1 MRLETAILEELRV
14 MPGSPARL
22 AERSTS
28 ETAVELPG
36 SRARRRKKEAK
47 EQLEGFV
54 DELRSSQELLWASDT
69 GALLIVLQ
77 GMDASGKDS
86 TIKHVMT
93 GVNPQGVDVRSFGPP
108 TPEERAHHFL
118 WRHSRSLPA
127 RGRIGIFNRSYYEDV
142 VVVRV
147 NPELLSPEFGGVV
160 PPADFWEGR
169 FEDINAFE
177 RTLVRNGT
185 RIVKILLH
193 ISQEEQRKR
202 LLKRLDDP
210 AKAWKFS
217 PSDLEGPRHWREYQ
231 AAYEEALSSTSTP
244 WAPWYVVPADK
255 RGSLRVL
262 VGGIVVDA
270 IASMGLRPPVPDPT
284 RAEERERARK
294 ELSGQ

>member
-1 MRLETAILEELRV
+1 MRLETAILDELRV
-14 MPGSPARL
+14 APGSPARL

-28 ETAVELPG
+28 ETAMALPG
-36 SRARRRKKEAK
+36 SRAGRRKKTAK
-47 EQLEGFV
+47 EKLEGFV
-54 DELRSSQELLWASDT
+54 DELRSSQELLWASNT
-69 GALLIVLQ
+69 CALLIVLQ

-108 TPEERAHHFL
+108 TSEERAHHFL

-147 NPELLSPEFGGVV
+147 NPELLSPGFEGT
-160 PPADFWEGR
+160 PPSADLWEGR

-177 RTLVRNGT
+177 RGLVRNGT

-193 ISQEEQRKR
+193 ISRVEQRKR

-217 PSDLEGPRHWREYQ
+217 PSDLEGPRHWLEYQ
-231 AAYEEALSSTSTP
+231 AAYEEALTVTSTP

-255 RGSLRVL
+255 RSALRVL

-270 IASMGLRPPVPDPT
+270 VASMDLRPPVPDPSL
-284 RAEERERARK
+284 AEERERARM
-294 ELSGQ
+294 ELSGE